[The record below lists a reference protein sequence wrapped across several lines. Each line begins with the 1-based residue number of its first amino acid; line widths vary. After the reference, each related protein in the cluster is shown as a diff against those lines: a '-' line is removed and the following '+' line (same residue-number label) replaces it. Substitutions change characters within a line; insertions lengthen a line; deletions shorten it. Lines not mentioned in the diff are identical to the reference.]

1 MVSLNLLFVG
11 VALVLLFLIEPAT
24 FLGMSELDLAG
35 LVPSLKVDAAEV
47 KSLFTAS
54 TLLD

>member
-1 MVSLNLLFVG
+1 MG

-24 FLGMSELDLAG
+24 FLVMSGLNLAG
-35 LVPSLKVDAAEV
+35 LVLSLKEDATEV

-54 TLLD
+54 TLLE